1 MRRQGIGA
9 ELKIG
14 TRLETEFQAHA
25 WVEYEGFV
33 IGEPQGVKQHYIAF
47 DKLETKLSHNRLAHS
62 ISRRPEDE
70 LLLCCARTHIDIA
83 LEI

>member
-14 TRLETEFQAHA
+14 TRLETEFHAHA

-33 IGEPQGVKQHYIAF
+33 VGERQGVKVHYVAF
-47 DKLETKLSHNRLAHS
+47 DKLETKLSQNLS
-62 ISRRPEDE
+62 IQSNKLTPISRRLIFCTIQLD
-70 LLLCCARTHIDIA
+70 L
-83 LEI
+83 